1 MIITV
6 CVDFQLPIAQSL
18 RLLARSL
25 LSSLMYLFLKSHHQH
40 STLSLLRN
48 ITLFIV
54 DCISHSG
61 YPFLYTLFLF
71 IDLLRCAVFSTFM
84 IIANIFSVSVWFFPI
99 WKSVLCNFV
108 FAWYCPISWQL
119 NSKANRFITKYLVC
133 KSMGFQMWGMT
144 ASWSC
149 NVKFNLH
156 DFQ

>member
-54 DCISHSG
+54 DCISHSR
-61 YPFLYTLFLF
+61 YPFLCTPLFF
-71 IDLLRCAVFSTFM
+71 IDLPLCAVFNTIL
-84 IIANIFSVSVWFFPI
+84 IIAYILYS
-99 WKSVLCNFV
+99 
-108 FAWYCPISWQL
+108 
-119 NSKANRFITKYLVC
+119 
-133 KSMGFQMWGMT
+133 
-144 ASWSC
+144 
-149 NVKFNLH
+149 LH
-156 DFQ
+156 DISFSNLEKCSMQFRLCVILPYFLAIKFQS